1 MDGKVKIIKYLIVFF
16 LLLLTMP
23 CRLMAQPG
31 IISFGNLKIIP
42 SLSGQAMYD
51 SNIYMKNG
59 SDETANKIES
69 DWIYHVM
76 PGIMLNYTIPE
87 RGYINLGYQVDWAF
101 YNKNTDNDW
110 KNQRVILGVDYNAP
124 GGMILGINNLW
135 TISEDPYG
143 SADQYAVGRVTKRW
157 NDELKSKAGYNFSKV
172 FKVLLY
178 YNFSKQDYNNILD
191 YAQNYNSNEFGL
203 GLETKIMPKTWG
215 FIRYHY
221 GQRDYNTFYGG
232 LTSDYNSDNN
242 WHRVNAG
249 ITWDAAAKL
258 SGELNFGYIWK
269 RYKNEFTDA
278 LQTARREDVD
288 TWIAATSISYKPFT
302 TTTLTLNI
310 GRTVFD
316 TDAVTIDYFEDTV
329 VSLSLNQV
337 ILTKFVFNLIG
348 YYSRD
353 VFNLPATN
361 NRVDNNYIAI
371 AGLNYNI
378 QDWMAVGVSYMFM
391 KKDCN
396 ITVNEFRDERFMA
409 TLKFL
414 Y

>member
-42 SLSGQAMYD
+42 SLPSQAIYD

-59 SDETANKIES
+59 SDETVNKIES

-101 YNKNTDNDW
+101 YNKNNDNDW

-135 TISEDPYG
+135 AISEDPYG

-157 NDELKSKAGYNFSKV
+157 NDELKSKAGYNFGKV

-178 YNFSKQDYNNILD
+178 YNFFKQDYNNTLD

-249 ITWDAAAKL
+249 LTWDAAAKL

-278 LQTARREDVD
+278 LQTARREDID

-316 TDAVTIDYFEDTV
+316 TDAVTIDYFEDTGV
-329 VSLSLNQV
+329 GLSLNQV
-337 ILTKFVFNLIG
+337 ILTKFVFNLSG

-361 NRVDNNYIAI
+361 NRVDNNYTAI

-378 QDWMAVGVSYMFM
+378 QDWMTVGVSYMFM